1 VPWVKGVQNG
11 SKKGGCFLQLVQWL
25 PYGIGPVLLFKML
38 LFFVTGQIGMK
49 FGQKA
54 SISVL
59 Y

>member
-25 PYGIGPVLLFKML
+25 PYGIGPVLLF
-38 LFFVTGQIGMK
+38 FVTGQIGMK